1 MRWERHK
8 DAVEGRDG
16 WFLICV
22 VSILPVSGWAGSE
35 GLAVT
40 HLSHMKT
47 TRCTSIR
54 RWPLTLLAS
63 LVLLLASPVFA
74 QFTKTWDGGGSDNN
88 WTTGQNWTDDAAPGS
103 PQGNVNFAGSTRL
116 TPNNN
121 FGSYSGGFRIFFNS
135 GAGAFTLNGNPI
147 KFYDWGGAR
156 ALIQNDSAN
165 TQTLNLR
172 VGAGNAVGGLDFAPN
187 TGDIIYDG
195 GTIDGGTIFL
205 DGGSQ
210 LRVWGSAGRTVT
222 FNKGIINGDATGTV
236 AINGPATAI
245 YNATGFTYSGDT
257 FINNGT
263 LRLAVSGAAPNT
275 VLRLGDTSGSAG
287 ANLNLDGGASAANL
301 VNVRSGSSGTKIIA
315 NTASTSGTATFSGN
329 LFLDADATVFAN
341 TGGGVTLSGSTLD
354 LKNQT
359 LTVNGGGD
367 TLISG
372 PLSQS
377 TGSGKL
383 TKTGT
388 GTLTLSGANTYSGAT
403 TVSGGT
409 LLVTGSTGSSSAVS
423 VTSGATFGGTGT
435 IHGSVNLNTGATL
448 APGVG
453 GIGTL
458 TVNNTV
464 TLGAN
469 TLMEINRTASPN
481 ADKLVRGGGALTF
494 GGTLIVTNIG
504 PAPVNGDV
512 FDLFDATSFSGS
524 FATIVLPPGGATHW
538 VTSQLAVNGT
548 ILFTNNSPVAPN
560 RTLGGQGGVPSV
572 LTVIGG
578 KQSATDPD
586 GDPLTITS
594 VSAAANGS
602 TSISGTNVI
611 YTANLGYTG
620 PDSFTYTVSD
630 GFGGTA
636 TGTVNVTVTAMT
648 GFNQLSIEPLGGGTV
663 RLTYLGI
670 PGVNYALD
678 WRTNLTA
685 GDWVPIVTNAAA
697 ANGFMVFTNT
707 TSEPVNFYR
716 TRYVG
721 GL

>member
-1 MRWERHK
+1 
-8 DAVEGRDG
+8 
-16 WFLICV
+16 
-22 VSILPVSGWAGSE
+22 
-35 GLAVT
+35 
-40 HLSHMKT
+40 MKT
-47 TRCTSIR
+47 LTVPSVR
-54 RWPLTLLAS
+54 RPSALLAAWLTLGFALPA
-63 LVLLLASPVFA
+63 LA
-74 QFTKTWDGGGSDNN
+74 QFSETWDGGGGDNN
-88 WTTGQNWTDDAAPGS
+88 WTTGQNWADDSAPAS
-103 PQGNVNFAGSTRL
+103 PQGNLNFAGSTRL

-121 FGSYSGGFRIFFNS
+121 FAAYSGGFRIFFNS

-147 KFYDWGGAR
+147 KFFDWGGAR

-165 TQTLNLR
+165 TQTINLR
-172 VGAGNAVGGLDFAPN
+172 VGAGNATGGLDFAPN
-187 TGDIIYDG
+187 SGDIIYNG
-195 GTIDGGTIFL
+195 GAIDGGTIFL

-210 LRVWGSAGRTVT
+210 LRVWGSSGRTVT

-236 AINGPATAI
+236 ALNGPATTI
-245 YNATGFTYSGDT
+245 YNATGFTYTGDT

-275 VLRLGDTSGSAG
+275 VLRLGDTTGSAG
-287 ANLNLDGGASAANL
+287 ANLNLDGGASATNL
-301 VNVRSGSSGTKIIA
+301 INVRAGSSGTKIIA
-315 NTASTSGTATFSGN
+315 NTASTSGTATYSGN

-341 TGGGVTLSGSTLD
+341 TGGSVTLAGGTLD
-354 LKNQT
+354 LKNHT
-359 LTVNGGGD
+359 LTVTGGGD

-383 TKTGT
+383 TKTGA
-388 GTLTLSGANTYSGAT
+388 GILTLGGANTYSGAT
-403 TVSGGT
+403 TVNGGT
-409 LLVTGSTGSSSAVS
+409 LLVTGSTASGSAVS
-423 VTSGATFGGTGT
+423 VASGATLGGTGT
-435 IHGSVNLNTGATL
+435 INGSVHINSGATL
-448 APGVG
+448 APGAG
-453 GIGTL
+453 GVGTL

-469 TLMEINRTASPN
+469 TLMELHRTASPN

-494 GGTLIVTNIG
+494 GGTLTVTNTG

-512 FDLFDATSFSGS
+512 FDLFDAASFSGS
-524 FATIVLPPGGATHW
+524 FATINLPPGGAAHW

-548 ILFTNNSPVAPN
+548 LLFTNNNPAAPD

-578 KQSATDPD
+578 KQSATDAD

-594 VSAAANGS
+594 VSSAANGA

-630 GFGGTA
+630 GYGGTA

-648 GFNQLSIEPLGGGTV
+648 GFNQLNIESLGGGTV

-670 PGVNYALD
+670 PGFSYALD

-685 GDWVPIVTNAAA
+685 GDWVPVITNTAAT
-697 ANGFMVFTNT
+697 NGFMVFTNT
-707 TSEPVNFYR
+707 SGEPVNFYR

>member
-1 MRWERHK
+1 
-8 DAVEGRDG
+8 
-16 WFLICV
+16 
-22 VSILPVSGWAGSE
+22 
-35 GLAVT
+35 
-40 HLSHMKT
+40 MKT
-47 TRCTSIR
+47 LTVPSVR
-54 RWPLTLLAS
+54 RPSALLAAWLTLGFALPA
-63 LVLLLASPVFA
+63 LA
-74 QFTKTWDGGGSDNN
+74 QFSETWDGGGGDNN
-88 WTTGQNWTDDAAPGS
+88 WTTGQNWADDSAPAS
-103 PQGNVNFAGSTRL
+103 PQGNLNFAGSTRL

-121 FGSYSGGFRIFFNS
+121 FAAYSGGFRIFFNS

-147 KFYDWGGAR
+147 KFFDWGGAR

-165 TQTLNLR
+165 TQTINLR
-172 VGAGNAVGGLDFAPN
+172 VGAGNATGGLDFAPN
-187 TGDIIYDG
+187 SGDIIYNG
-195 GTIDGGTIFL
+195 GAIDGGTIFL

-210 LRVWGSAGRTVT
+210 LRVWGSSGRTVT

-236 AINGPATAI
+236 ALNGPATTI
-245 YNATGFTYSGDT
+245 YNATGFTYTGDT

-275 VLRLGDTSGSAG
+275 VLRLGDTTGSAG
-287 ANLNLDGGASAANL
+287 ANLNLDGGASATNL
-301 VNVRSGSSGTKIIA
+301 INVRAGSSGTKIIA
-315 NTASTSGTATFSGN
+315 NTASTSGTATYSGN

-341 TGGGVTLSGSTLD
+341 TGGSVTLAGGTLD
-354 LKNQT
+354 LKNHT
-359 LTVNGGGD
+359 LTVTGGGD

-377 TGSGKL
+377 TG
-383 TKTGT
+383 
-388 GTLTLSGANTYSGAT
+388 
-403 TVSGGT
+403 
-409 LLVTGSTGSSSAVS
+409 
-423 VTSGATFGGTGT
+423 
-435 IHGSVNLNTGATL
+435 
-448 APGVG
+448 
-453 GIGTL
+453 
-458 TVNNTV
+458 
-464 TLGAN
+464 
-469 TLMEINRTASPN
+469 
-481 ADKLVRGGGALTF
+481 GGALTF
-494 GGTLIVTNIG
+494 GGTLTVTNTG

-512 FDLFDATSFSGS
+512 FDLFDAASFSGS
-524 FATIVLPPGGATHW
+524 FATINLPPGGAAHW

-548 ILFTNNSPVAPN
+548 LLFTNNNPAAPD

-578 KQSATDPD
+578 KQSATDAD

-594 VSAAANGS
+594 VSSAANGA

-630 GFGGTA
+630 GYGGTA

-648 GFNQLSIEPLGGGTV
+648 GFNQLNIESLGGGTV

-670 PGVNYALD
+670 PGFSYALD

-685 GDWVPIVTNAAA
+685 GDWVPVITNTAAT
-697 ANGFMVFTNT
+697 NGFMVFTNT
-707 TSEPVNFYR
+707 SGEPVNFYR